1 MARIPMTSGFVI
13 IPEGEYVFRIYDATY
28 DEDFGRIEIKLVNA
42 QGATHTERFSIKDKN
57 DEYNEKALNA
67 FSYFAKTA
75 MNDYTMEDI
84 DPEQLINHY
93 IRAEVVHTK
102 VPSNKDPNKEVTFA
116 NLGDKSPADG
126 FDTEPVARALTL
138 GNGNNAAPKAAPNIS
153 EGCAANALTSI
164 LAPSTRHNLLT
175 TKFKIKKAL
184 APSKSPLKNGET
196 LNSETPFLM
205 SK

>member
-28 DEDFGRIEIKLVNA
+28 DEDFGRIEVKLVNA

-75 MNDYTMEDI
+75 MGDYALEDV
-84 DPEQLINHY
+84 DPEELIDHY

-138 GNGNNAAPKAAPNIS
+138 GRGGNTAAPKAASKAQTASAPAKTGLDID
-153 EGCAANALTSI
+153 AL
-164 LAPSTRHNLLT
+164 L
-175 TKFKIKKAL
+175 
-184 APSKSPLKNGET
+184 G
-196 LNSETPFLM
+196 
-205 SK
+205 